1 MIVSL
6 LKGGLGNMM
15 FQISAG
21 ASIAKELGVDFS
33 YTYEGWNC
41 CTQYKI
47 DEYPETIFKN
57 IRKIDSPP
65 RGWNPIYFRENG
77 LLYQPIPR
85 STELV
90 LDGYFQTEEHFKA
103 NDDYIRNLF
112 DVPIIEEYKDYTF
125 IHIRRGDYL
134 KYSDVH
140 SLMSDA
146 YYTEALRLIIPD
158 KVVILTDD
166 KEWARQHPIFSRYK
180 IPETK
185 IDLEDLSIMKSCN
198 SAIIANST
206 FGWWGAWLSNAKTVI
221 APKGWFGN
229 STPIDIVPSRWLQ
242 I

>member
-65 RGWNPIYFRENG
+65 RGWSPMYFRENG

-103 NDDYIRNLF
+103 NEDYIRDLF
-112 DVPIIEEYKDYTF
+112 DVPIMEEYEDYTF

-140 SLMSDA
+140 SL
-146 YYTEALRLIIPD
+146 TLLWFP
-158 KVVILTDD
+158 
-166 KEWARQHPIFSRYK
+166 
-180 IPETK
+180 
-185 IDLEDLSIMKSCN
+185 LSSSN
-198 SAIIANST
+198 SADKYSRTAAN
-206 FGWWGAWLSNAKTVI
+206 G
-221 APKGWFGN
+221 
-229 STPIDIVPSRWLQ
+229 TPMSLQ
-242 I
+242 SFYKMQK